1 MPFPSLVPP
10 WGKTIIGTN
19 GMYKGACTTVST
31 VVLFVIVKDFKGNL
45 KIPINKGI
53 CKETMI

>member
-1 MPFPSLVPP
+1 
-10 WGKTIIGTN
+10 
-19 GMYKGACTTVST
+19 MYRGAGTTVST